1 MIFEWIRC
9 ALCAVC
15 LITALVCF
23 TAAVLGAN
31 RFGFIMNRVH
41 AGGVGDTLGLFL
53 VALSIILGDGFHM
66 GELKLCFIIIF
77 MWFTSPVSS
86 HVLIQVEYFT
96 NPHLY
101 EHVKREDRE
110 ALTEEDQ

>member
-1 MIFEWIRC
+1 MIFARGFD
-9 ALCAVC
+9 LDFVLSV
-15 LITALVCF
+15 LITAMVCF

-53 VALSIILGDGFHM
+53 IALSIILGDGFHM

-86 HVLIQVEYFT
+86 HS
-96 NPHLY
+96 
-101 EHVKREDRE
+101 DSG
-110 ALTEEDQ
+110 

>member
-1 MIFEWIRC
+1 
-9 ALCAVC
+9 
-15 LITALVCF
+15 
-23 TAAVLGAN
+23 
-31 RFGFIMNRVH
+31 
-41 AGGVGDTLGLFL
+41 
-53 VALSIILGDGFHM
+53 
-66 GELKLCFIIIF
+66 

>member
-1 MIFEWIRC
+1 MIFAWIRFGLC
-9 ALCAVC
+9 ALC
-15 LITALVCF
+15 LITAMICF

-31 RFGFIMNRVH
+31 RF
-41 AGGVGDTLGLFL
+41 
-53 VALSIILGDGFHM
+53 

-86 HVLIQVEYFT
+86 HILIQVEYFT

-101 EHVKREDRE
+101 EHVKREGLE
-110 ALTEEDQ
+110 EETEEDK

>member
-1 MIFEWIRC
+1 
-9 ALCAVC
+9 
-15 LITALVCF
+15 
-23 TAAVLGAN
+23 
-31 RFGFIMNRVH
+31 MNRVH

-53 VALSIILGDGFHM
+53 VALSILLGDGFHM
-66 GELKLCFIIIF
+66 GELKLGFIIIF

-101 EHVKREDRE
+101 DHVKREIPE
-110 ALTEEDQ
+110 METEEEK